1 MTHLPDLKL
10 PDLSLHALGTTVRA
24 QGAGAFA
31 ALREVRRLEA
41 LLTRFRPSPLTTLNA
56 RGELRDPPTDLR
68 LALTHALDV
77 ARRTRGLITP
87 AVLGALEAAGYTAAP
102 GAGPVRPA
110 TPVPGLDVLAGVTVD
125 DDLIRLPRGV
135 RLDLGG
141 TAKSWIAAQAARFLS
156 GDALLDAGGDLHTQF
171 TRPGTLGVR
180 TPDGSPL
187 YLNVGA
193 GVAGVA
199 TSSVLTRVWAGGH
212 HLIDPR
218 TARPATAPWVQVTA
232 LAGRVTVAETLAK
245 LALLGADDLLRDLA
259 PPGTRLI
266 AFDHARRAHTWED
279 GSWGRWAA

>member
-1 MTHLPDLKL
+1 MTHL
-10 PDLSLHALGTTVRA
+10 PDLSLHALGTEVRA

-41 LLTRFRPSPLTTLNA
+41 LLTRFRPSPLTELNA
-56 RGELRDPPTDLR
+56 RGELRDPHADLR
-68 LALTHALDV
+68 LAIAHALDV

-110 TPVPGLDVLAGVTVD
+110 APVPGLDVLAGVTVD
-125 DDLIRLPRGV
+125 DDLIRLPRGL

-187 YLNVGA
+187 FLNVGA

-218 TARPATAPWVQVTA
+218 AARPATASWVQVTA

-259 PPGTRLI
+259 PPGTQIL